1 VAATNRLFTPHPLL
15 LQTAY
20 SELKRLAGEQRLL
33 LVGTP
38 GSVSER
44 EVKGS
49 RFLYRQYYDAL
60 GAKSADYIG
69 PAADADALARADL
82 IREQISLAA
91 EIASTTRILFG
102 QGYARADDR
111 VCAILAA
118 LANQGLFRAGALVIG
133 SYAYAACLNDAG
145 ARAATFATEDIDVAR
160 DRALS
165 LELAEGATFESIL
178 AESKVPL
185 FAIPTLDRKQPSTS
199 YTTRGRER
207 LRVDL
212 VVPTQ
217 ERMPKVLPVRELR
230 THAMGLPHLR
240 YLVAETVDGLVMG
253 RHSVVPVKIPRSERL
268 ALHKMLVSQLRAA
281 TSDKR
286 TKDIEQAAVLVAILS
301 EQAPTAL
308 AEAFAD
314 VPRSALEKTRRGAA
328 QVMARLRAADHE
340 RAAAL
345 LENVVL

>member
-1 VAATNRLFTPHPLL
+1 MVAPNRLFTTHPLL

-20 SELKRLAGEQRLL
+20 SELKRLAGEQQLV

-38 GSVSER
+38 GSISER

-60 GAKSADYIG
+60 GEKSADYIG
-69 PAADADALARADL
+69 PASDSDAIARATL
-82 IREQISLAA
+82 LRERITLATEIS
-91 EIASTTRILFG
+91 STARLLFRE
-102 QGYARADDR
+102 GYVRADDR

-145 ARAATFATEDIDVAR
+145 IRAASFATEDIDVAR
-160 DRALS
+160 DRALDVT
-165 LELAEGATFESIL
+165 LDEGATFETVL
-178 AESKVPL
+178 ASSKVPL

-199 YTTRGRER
+199 YTTRGRDR

-212 VVPTQ
+212 VVPTHEQ
-217 ERMPKVLPVRELR
+217 TSKVLPVRELR

-240 YLVAETVDGLVMG
+240 YLVAETIEGLVIG
-253 RHSVVPVKIPRSERL
+253 RHGAVPVRIPRPERL
-268 ALHKMLVSQLRAA
+268 ALHKMLVSQLRTA

-286 TKDIEQAAVLVAILS
+286 TKDVEQASVLVAMLA
-301 EQAPTAL
+301 EQSPSAL
-308 AEAFAD
+308 GEAFAA
-314 VPRSALEKTRRGAA
+314 VPRAVRAKTQRGAE
-328 QVMARLRAADHE
+328 QVLARLTATSHE
-340 RAAAL
+340 RAATL
-345 LENVVL
+345 LGEVVL

>member
-1 VAATNRLFTPHPLL
+1 MAATNRLFTLHPLL

-20 SELKRLAGEQRLL
+20 SELKRLAGEQRVL

-49 RFLYRQYYDAL
+49 RFLYRQYYDAV
-60 GAKSADYIG
+60 GEKNADYIG
-69 PAADADALARADL
+69 PAGDVDAIARAGL
-82 IREQISLAA
+82 IREQISLAG
-91 EIASTTRILFG
+91 EIASTARILFA

-160 DRALS
+160 DRPLS
-165 LELAEGATFESIL
+165 LELAEGVTFESVL
-178 AESKVPL
+178 AQSKVPL
-185 FAIPTLDRKQPSTS
+185 FAIPTLDRKQASTS
-199 YTTRGRER
+199 YTTRGRDR

-240 YLVAETVDGLVMG
+240 YLVAETAFGLVMG
-253 RHSVVPVKIPRSERL
+253 RHSVVPVRIPRPERL

-286 TKDIEQAAVLVAILS
+286 AKDIEQASVLVAILA

-314 VPRSALEKTRRGAA
+314 VPRSAIEKTRRGAA
-328 QVMARLRAADHE
+328 QVIARLCGADHG

-345 LENVVL
+345 LEAAVL